1 MIEKA
6 KDDDFG
12 GNLAGMPASLGKS
25 PVHSTKWER
34 VILDEVII
42 FF

>member
-34 VILDEVII
+34 VILDKVII